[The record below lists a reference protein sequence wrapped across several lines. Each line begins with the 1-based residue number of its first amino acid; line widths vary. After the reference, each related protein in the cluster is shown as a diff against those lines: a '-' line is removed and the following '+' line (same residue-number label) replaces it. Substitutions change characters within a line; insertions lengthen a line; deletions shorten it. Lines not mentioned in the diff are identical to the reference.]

1 MMAMRCPLHYLFQNA
16 FGFVLADSSRLLDLC
31 QQIPWRSVF
40 HHNKKV
46 LTILKDLQQAD
57 DIHMHQLLQD
67 QNFLQDLHPGE
78 IIFHVNFVD
87 ALDGHQFVGED
98 LLSQMDFAEAS
109 FSE

>member
-1 MMAMRCPLHYLFQNA
+1 
-16 FGFVLADSSRLLDLC
+16 
-31 QQIPWRSVF
+31 
-40 HHNKKV
+40 
-46 LTILKDLQQAD
+46 
-57 DIHMHQLLQD
+57 MHQLLQD